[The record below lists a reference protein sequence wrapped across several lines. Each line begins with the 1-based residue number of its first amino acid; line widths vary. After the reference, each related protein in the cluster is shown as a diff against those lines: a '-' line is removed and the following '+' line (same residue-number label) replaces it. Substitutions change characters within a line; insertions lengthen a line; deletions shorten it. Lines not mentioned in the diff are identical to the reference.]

1 MKTLFKNQLFILFN
15 LPILI
20 FIILLFFI
28 NKDTTDTI
36 GFNRKIGWNI
46 WDKYLGNSLYN
57 FSVFVITYFTYVLGY
72 FIIALIR
79 RSTNLYLS
87 LIHFTLS
94 IINLILL
101 CINPQYY
108 ILIPI
113 SIICFIIF
121 IFNIF
126 KTTKKQST
134 INKKPSTI

>member
-1 MKTLFKNQLFILFN
+1 MKALFTKQLFILFN

-28 NKDTTDTI
+28 NKDTIDAI

-57 FSVFVITYFTYVLGY
+57 FSVFVITYFAYPLGY

-101 CINPQYY
+101 CINPQFY

-126 KTTKKQST
+126 KTTKIYQQIT
-134 INKKPSTI
+134 INYK

>member
-1 MKTLFKNQLFILFN
+1 MKALFTKKLFILFN

-28 NKDTTDTI
+28 NKDATDTI
-36 GFNRKIGWNI
+36 GFNRKIEWNI
-46 WDKYLGNSLYN
+46 WDGYLGNSLYN
-57 FSVFVITYFTYVLGY
+57 FSVFVITYFTYPLGY
-72 FIIALIR
+72 FIIVLIK

-134 INKKPSTI
+134 INNQ

>member
-1 MKTLFKNQLFILFN
+1 MKALFTKQLFILFN

-28 NKDTTDTI
+28 NKNTIDAI

-57 FSVFVITYFTYVLGY
+57 FSVFVITYFAYPLGY

-101 CINPQYY
+101 CINPQFYV
-108 ILIPI
+108 LIPI

-126 KTTKKQST
+126 KTTKIYQQS
-134 INKKPSTI
+134 INNDQL

>member
-1 MKTLFKNQLFILFN
+1 MKALFTKLLFILFN
-15 LPILI
+15 LPIFI

-28 NKDTTDTI
+28 NKDTIDAI

-57 FSVFVITYFTYVLGY
+57 FSVFVITYFAYPLGY

-101 CINPQYY
+101 CINPQFY

-126 KTTKKQST
+126 KTTKIYQQST
-134 INKKPSTI
+134 NNDQL